1 MNFSP
6 NNSNKNEKMKNMSY
20 NEMVSNSYI
29 TNPSIQKKNTMEYD
43 NLYTKETIKSSQEL
57 HSDFYG
63 NGSGIGIG
71 NSNHKNIAGMDIIGK
86 YNNNE
91 PSNVTLETINNKKNY
106 SPKNS
111 ISDDLPKLS
120 RNKQNTFNTILT
132 EKIKD
137 SITSNNFSKNFSKD
151 MIPNQSRLIRDYRE
165 WKGNNYFIM
174 NMIEGPCQFRP
185 TLLTWCAMTV
195 PILLFFIFNLKFF
208 IDRLTFFIP
217 IIISLIYLV
226 ASIFL
231 IIASF
236 VDPGIIRRFN
246 LDNDNKQ
253 KDYINPNLKSYKRTE
268 AKIFQLGYIKNY
280 KYCSSCAIIRP
291 NRSTHCCDCNNCVE
305 RLDHH
310 CPWIGNCAGKR
321 NYVYFYIFIIFL
333 NILSI
338 LIIAFCVTH
347 IVKKIND
354 YSDKNKELPEEEK
367 IKHVTAYSFCEV
379 IISLYLIIYTV
390 LMMCFITGLLFYHTR
405 LVFVNSTTKE
415 ELKKLFNNCQG
426 NPYRRNICYNIKNV
440 LCPKTKKFDIIAI
453 LKRNIKEICDY
464 DQYNNYFNNN
474 YNKMNY
480 NGNEGSNDMN
490 ETNAKL
496 NVNSVISSD
505 ITDYNSKYIINPSEY
520 MNNDFSNKKNYI
532 NKYSEDNYF
541 KNKNNI
547 NETEDLSLK
556 EPQDTEY
563 KNHTYNNNKNNKLL
577 QEYLRNFGTGKSS
590 NYIINNKNNDYLND
604 Q

>member
-6 NNSNKNEKMKNMSY
+6 NNSNKNEKMKNMSS
-20 NEMVSNSYI
+20 NEIVSNSYI

-43 NLYTKETIKSSQEL
+43 NYYTKETIKSSQEL

-63 NGSGIGIG
+63 SGIGIG
-71 NSNHKNIAGMDIIGK
+71 NSNHKSRASMDIIGK

-91 PSNVTLETINNKKNY
+91 PSNTTLETINNKKNY
-106 SPKNS
+106 SSKTS
-111 ISDDLPKLS
+111 ISDDLPKLG
-120 RNKQNTFNTILT
+120 RNKQNALNMIST

-137 SITSNNFSKNFSKD
+137 SINSNNFSKNFYLNK
-151 MIPNQSRLIRDYRE
+151 IPNQSRLIRDYRD

-185 TLLTWCAMTV
+185 TLVTWCAMTV
-195 PILLFFIFNLKFF
+195 PVLLFFIFNLKFF
-208 IDRLTFFIP
+208 VDRLTFFIP

-226 ASIFL
+226 ACIFL

-253 KDYINPNLKSYKRTE
+253 KDYINVNL
-268 AKIFQLGYIKNY
+268 KNY
-280 KYCSSCAIIRP
+280 KSSTCAIIRP

-338 LIIAFCVTH
+338 LTIAFCVTH
-347 IVKKIND
+347 IVKKIKD
-354 YSDKNKELPEEEK
+354 YSDKNKELPEDEK

-390 LMMCFITGLLFYHTR
+390 IMMCFITGLLFYHTR
-405 LVFVNSTTKE
+405 LVLVNSTTKE
-415 ELKKLFNNCQG
+415 ELKKLYKNCQG

-440 LCPKTKKFDIIAI
+440 LCPKTKKFDIIDI

-464 DQYNNYFNNN
+464 NHYNNYFNNN
-474 YNKMNY
+474 NNKINY
-480 NGNEGSNDMN
+480 NENEGSNDMN

-496 NVNSVISSD
+496 NVNSVISSVS
-505 ITDYNSKYIINPSEY
+505 Y
-520 MNNDFSNKKNYI
+520 
-532 NKYSEDNYF
+532 
-541 KNKNNI
+541 
-547 NETEDLSLK
+547 
-556 EPQDTEY
+556 
-563 KNHTYNNNKNNKLL
+563 
-577 QEYLRNFGTGKSS
+577 
-590 NYIINNKNNDYLND
+590 
-604 Q
+604 